1 MANMELS
8 KYIKSESVELNR
20 SAIHFADYKPIS
32 GYNGKYIISQSGD
45 IVRLPYSSNSK
56 YTQWRNNKMFHVK
69 SRIDRNGYVTVRLN
83 INGVEKVKQLHRL
96 VAETFLSKIDGK
108 DFVNHKDGNKSNNNV
123 SNLEWCTKSENTYHA
138 YKTGLKEARKGGEVY
153 NSSLTNQQ
161 AKIIRERA
169 LSGESCKSL
178 SKEFNVPVY
187 TISKIKTGTSYKNV

>member
-1 MANMELS
+1 MELS

-20 SAIHFADYKPIS
+20 SAIHFADYKPID
-32 GYNGKYIISQSGD
+32 GYDGKYIISPSGD

-56 YTQWRNNKMFHVK
+56 YTQWRNNKIFHVK
-69 SRIDRNGYVTVRLN
+69 SRTDRNGYVTVRLN
-83 INGVEKVKQLHRL
+83 INGIEKVKQLHRL
-96 VAETFLSKIDGK
+96 VAETFLLKIDGK
-108 DFVNHKDGNKSNNNV
+108 DFVNHKDGNKSNNDV

-153 NSSLTNQQ
+153 NSSLTNHQ

-178 SKEFNVPVY
+178 SKEFKVPVY
-187 TISKIKTGTSYKNV
+187 TISKIKTGVSYKNV

>member
-1 MANMELS
+1 MELS

-20 SAIHFADYKPIS
+20 SAIHFANYKPID
-32 GYNGKYIISQSGD
+32 GYDGKYILSPNGD
-45 IVRLPYSSNSK
+45 IVRLPYSSNNK
-56 YTQWRNNKMFHVK
+56 YTQWRNNKIFHVK
-69 SRIDRNGYVTVRLN
+69 SRTDRNGYITVRLN
-83 INGVEKVKQLHRL
+83 INGIEKVKQLHRL
-96 VAETFLSKIDGK
+96 VAETFLPKIDGK
-108 DFVNHKDGNKSNNNV
+108 DFVNHKDGNKSNNDV

-178 SKEFNVPVY
+178 AKEFKVPVY
-187 TISKIKTGTSYKNV
+187 TISKIKTGASYKNV